1 MDWPWRISPS
11 QNPEQGEG
19 ETGAATSPGV
29 PSQAEHPHHAGAG
42 SAVGWAGGGRRK
54 CGGNVSSVL
63 GNAAAGRGTEGP
75 RGRAPTL
82 SPCTAPSPTGTRR
95 GPEGG
100 PRGWHKAVFLPVLGA
115 RGPSAQHG
123 WRGASGSGQA
133 PPAASI
139 QQLHPSLE
147 RKRGAASPPAPPP
160 GWAACISSLALA
172 RASTGMG
179 RRGQLAS
186 FPWDTRQQARCH
198 GSGWKDFPAA
208 RSRGSVPAH
217 SVPAPVSCHN
227 RGCSR
232 RCLVCG
238 LVPVQTVSL
247 GTGLAV
253 CPA

>member
-147 RKRGAASPPAPPP
+147 RKRWAASLPAPPRLGSVHLLP
-160 GWAACISSLALA
+160 CLGQGLHWDGQERAACFLPLGYPAAGTVPRERVEGLPGSAKPRVGASPLC
-172 RASTGMG
+172 AST
-179 RRGQLAS
+179 S
-186 FPWDTRQQARCH
+186 FLP
-198 GSGWKDFPAA
+198 
-208 RSRGSVPAH
+208 
-217 SVPAPVSCHN
+217 
-227 RGCSR
+227 
-232 RCLVCG
+232 
-238 LVPVQTVSL
+238 
-247 GTGLAV
+247 
-253 CPA
+253 

>member
-1 MDWPWRISPS
+1 M
-11 QNPEQGEG
+11 
-19 ETGAATSPGV
+19 
-29 PSQAEHPHHAGAG
+29 
-42 SAVGWAGGGRRK
+42 
-54 CGGNVSSVL
+54 
-63 GNAAAGRGTEGP
+63 
-75 RGRAPTL
+75 
-82 SPCTAPSPTGTRR
+82 
-95 GPEGG
+95 
-100 PRGWHKAVFLPVLGA
+100 
-115 RGPSAQHG
+115 G
-123 WRGASGSGQA
+123 WRG
-133 PPAASI
+133 PT
-139 QQLHPSLE
+139 E
-147 RKRGAASPPAPPP
+147 MRRKRELSAGECRGRPRHRGAAGKGANPLPLHGSLAHGDTAWARGWPARLAQGCLPPRPWGQGPLCTARMAWGQRLRPSPSSSIHPATSSFPGAQARGCIPASPPPP